1 MKLQQEDGI
10 GLILQYSLT
19 RMCNCLAV
27 AHLTNRIPPNPHVL
41 RTW

>member
-1 MKLQQEDGI
+1 MKLEQEDGI

-27 AHLTNRIPPNPHVL
+27 FFLHIRLTEYDWN
-41 RTW
+41 